1 MLAFL
6 LCSLNGTTQY
16 FLAKTHLA
24 QLPFGQIGLGVE
36 RVFDRQFSV
45 QLNAH
50 YLIPNK
56 GLNYITRKFATE
68 NELLDSDIRGYSFC
82 LETRAYTYEG
92 RTEAVKWYFGF
103 FLRHSRYELDSK
115 LEFGEVDNELEA
127 SLSNYSGGLMMGIN
141 YIIQN
146 KFSID
151 FTMMGLGFARN
162 KIEAEYRSEEVNPAI
177 GRIENGLREVPIIG
191 SRVQFERSGSNTLES
206 NTAYGTLALR
216 ITLTAGILF

>member
-1 MLAFL
+1 M
-6 LCSLNGTTQY
+6 SLSAQY

-24 QLPFGQIGLGVE
+24 QLPFGQVGIGVE

-50 YLIPNK
+50 YLIPN
-56 GLNYITRKFATE
+56 GGINYITKHFATE
-68 NELLDSDIRGYSFC
+68 DELLDSRLKGYSFC

-92 RTEAVKWYFGF
+92 RTEAVKWYVGF
-103 FLRHSRYELDSK
+103 FLRHSRYELESTLDFANV
-115 LEFGEVDNELEA
+115 ENELQA
-127 SLSNYSGGLMMGIN
+127 SLSNYSGGVEMGIN
-141 YIIQN
+141 FILQN
-146 KFSID
+146 KYSID

-162 KIEAEYRSEEVNPAI
+162 ELEASYQSQEENPSI

-191 SRVQFERSGSNTLES
+191 SRFQFERSGPNSLEYREQ
-206 NTAYGTLALR
+206 YGTLALR